1 MVTATRSALH
11 TPLCDRLG
19 IRVPICQAGMAFVV
33 RDLTDR
39 PFGVDIQSA
48 ALIRDVRSAGTVVV
62 SIVEEAESLLDRLYR
77 RSDP

>member
-19 IRVPICQAGMAFVV
+19 VRVPTCQGGIAFVV

-39 PFGVDIQSA
+39 PFRVDILFAPVRATGQETERFTDA
-48 ALIRDVRSAGTVVV
+48 VKGAIRRW
-62 SIVEEAESLLDRLYR
+62 
-77 RSDP
+77 SDP

>member
-19 IRVPICQAGMAFVV
+19 IRVPICQAGMAFAV

-39 PFGVDIQSA
+39 PFGVDILFATVCATEQETERFTDA
-48 ALIRDVRSAGTVVV
+48 VKGAIR
-62 SIVEEAESLLDRLYR
+62 R